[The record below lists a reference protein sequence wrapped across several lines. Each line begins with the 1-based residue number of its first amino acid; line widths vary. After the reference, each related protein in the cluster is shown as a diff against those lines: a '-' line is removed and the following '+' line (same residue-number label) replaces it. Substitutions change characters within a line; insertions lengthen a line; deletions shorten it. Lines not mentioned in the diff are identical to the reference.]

1 VQNVSGCDSSCSQP
15 GFHGANSKLNTRE
28 HAGIHGRRRRRG
40 ARAASRPGPEWEGSF
55 EWIGART
62 ATGTVNATYSE
73 TGNGSA
79 VVENLAMDGVPA
91 MTSVY
96 HLDGADLLRNSFRQ
110 FPGGLTGNHGCRKV
124 LFRFSERPHI
134 RHC

>member
-1 VQNVSGCDSSCSQP
+1 MCRTFPV
-15 GFHGANSKLNTRE
+15 AILL
-28 HAGIHGRRRRRG
+28 
-40 ARAASRPGPEWEGSF
+40 AASLVSTAQIASSTPASMPAFTEGAGAAALAQLRGLAGEWEGSF

-96 HLDGADLLRNSFRQ
+96 RLDGADLRA
-110 FPGGLTGNHGCRKV
+110 TH
-124 LFRFSERPHI
+124 
-134 RHC
+134 